1 MNKIAQKKKI
11 IIAMSGGIDSSVAAA
26 LLKKAGFDV
35 VGVFMRFWAESGS
48 NIKKENKCCN
58 QDAEGRAR
66 KVAAK
71 LRILFYVLNVEKEFK
86 RKVVNYFIE
95 EYKAG
100 RTPNP
105 CVVCNKEI
113 KLKFLLDK
121 ALELKVDFIATGHYA
136 KIKKAEGIFK
146 LFKAKDKNKDQSY
159 FLWKLGQKELRKIL
173 FPIEDFTR
181 NEVEELAKRFSLP
194 AVASIKKSQEV
205 CFVLTDLEK
214 FLREYIPM
222 KPGKIIDRNGKILGS
237 HQGLAFYTIGQRKG
251 IKLAGGPYFVLKKDS
266 KKNVLTVTKNE
277 KDLYQKKIKASGINW
292 ILDKEPELPLKLSAR
307 IRYRHNPASAL
318 LKKKNKKYNLI
329 FSKPQRA
336 ITPGQSA
343 VFYRGNEV
351 LGGGII
357 G

>member
-1 MNKIAQKKKI
+1 M
-11 IIAMSGGIDSSVAAA
+11 
-26 LLKKAGFDV
+26 
-35 VGVFMRFWAESGS
+35 
-48 NIKKENKCCN
+48 
-58 QDAEGRAR
+58 
-66 KVAAK
+66 
-71 LRILFYVLNVEKEFK
+71 
-86 RKVVNYFIE
+86 
-95 EYKAG
+95 
-100 RTPNP
+100 
-105 CVVCNKEI
+105 
-113 KLKFLLDK
+113 
-121 ALELKVDFIATGHYA
+121 
-136 KIKKAEGIFK
+136 
-146 LFKAKDKNKDQSY
+146 
-159 FLWKLGQKELRKIL
+159 
-173 FPIEDFTR
+173 
-181 NEVEELAKRFSLP
+181 P